1 VGKTATRE
9 TYRKEREPR
18 TRRRKI
24 EEARANEVTIPSKQQ
39 MDNLTATIRD
49 VCLQEEEI
57 PFHLMPLFR
66 VGESAHTE
74 LLNSV
79 ERLVEYAPT
88 V

>member
-1 VGKTATRE
+1 MAKLPTTLPLQLDPCESVVAVV
-9 TYRKEREPR
+9 PR
-18 TRRRKI
+18 TYKHVKLLYIYI
-24 EEARANEVTIPSKQQ
+24 ENTV
-39 MDNLTATIRD
+39 TATIRD

-74 LLNSV
+74 LRNAV